1 MLEAQEGLDWQ
12 KAPMFNHFKNKFP
25 VSSIVL
31 QLKQYPDRLF
41 QDTVAEIEA
50 RMARNGAREDPEAD
64 YEEDTEPTKSAEASS
79 HYMQQ
84 KTRETRQTQ
93 PRTPIKGKAEAIEI
107 SSNSDDEGEERVVI
121 AGENPRKRKSILQ
134 PKGSK
139 YSKKATGRRQS
150 FRTTN
155 AEFDVDQDDDL
166 IMEDASPLATAAPR
180 TTTTS
185 QPSPKKHSSV
195 LDDYASYH
203 EYRPRM
209 RVESRLV
216 SYKLP
221 STEPQ
226 GPGDLWTCTFE
237 GCRQRV
243 HSASTPDGKERIKAH
258 FRAHAES
265 AQAKIDLALQESRPY
280 LPVE

>member
-1 MLEAQEGLDWQ
+1 
-12 KAPMFNHFKNKFP
+12 
-25 VSSIVL
+25 
-31 QLKQYPDRLF
+31 
-41 QDTVAEIEA
+41 
-50 RMARNGAREDPEAD
+50 MARNGGREDPEAD
-64 YEEDTEPTKSAEASS
+64 FEEDTEPTKTAEVSS
-79 HYMQQ
+79 HYMQR
-84 KTRETRQTQ
+84 KKRGARQTQ
-93 PRTPIKGKAEAIEI
+93 PRTPIKGKAEAVEI
-107 SSNSDDEGEERVVI
+107 SSNSDDEAEARVVS

-155 AEFDVDQDDDL
+155 AESNVDKDDDL

-180 TTTTS
+180 TTTTI
-185 QPSPKKHSSV
+185 QPPPKKHSSV
-195 LDDYASYH
+195 LDDYASHH

-209 RVESRLV
+209 RVESKLV

-226 GPGDLWTCTFE
+226 GPGDIWTCTFE

-243 HSASTPDGKERIKAH
+243 HFASTPDGKERIKAH
-258 FRAHAES
+258 FGEHAES
-265 AQAKIDLALQESRPY
+265 AQAKIDLALKESRPY

>member
-1 MLEAQEGLDWQ
+1 
-12 KAPMFNHFKNKFP
+12 
-25 VSSIVL
+25 
-31 QLKQYPDRLF
+31 
-41 QDTVAEIEA
+41 
-50 RMARNGAREDPEAD
+50 MARNGGREDPEAD
-64 YEEDTEPTKSAEASS
+64 YEEDTEPTKTAEASS
-79 HYMQQ
+79 HNMQRN
-84 KTRETRQTQ
+84 KRGTRQTQ

-107 SSNSDDEGEERVVI
+107 SSNSDDETEERVVI

-155 AEFDVDQDDDL
+155 AESNVDKDDDL

-180 TTTTS
+180 TTTTNF
-185 QPSPKKHSSV
+185 PPPKKHSSV

-203 EYRPRM
+203 EYRPRI

-216 SYKLP
+216 SYELP

-226 GPGDLWTCTFE
+226 GPGDIWTCTFE

-243 HSASTPDGKERIKAH
+243 HAASTPDGKERIKAH
-258 FRAHAES
+258 FKEHAES
-265 AQAKIDLALQESRPY
+265 AQAKIDLALKESRPY